1 MQVSGHVLTEFF
13 MPVDL
18 VPLTSVY
25 DILLSLCEM
34 KKLRHFSPW
43 IFHFFTDRQ
52 TSYSYTDPL
61 KVVPEGSMVEYL
73 SVGF

>member
-1 MQVSGHVLTEFF
+1 MYVSGHVLTEFF

-43 IFHFFTDRQ
+43 IFHFFH
-52 TSYSYTDPL
+52 
-61 KVVPEGSMVEYL
+61 
-73 SVGF
+73 